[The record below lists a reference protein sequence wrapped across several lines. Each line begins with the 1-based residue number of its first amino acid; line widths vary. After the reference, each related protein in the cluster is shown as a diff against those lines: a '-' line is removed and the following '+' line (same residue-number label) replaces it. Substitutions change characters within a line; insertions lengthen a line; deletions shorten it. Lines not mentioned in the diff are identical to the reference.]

1 MHSKEHLSIRSTR
14 SACTSK
20 LAERSSA
27 SDGYEAVPE
36 TAVAANT
43 ATVGADGVDSGG
55 SDDELVE

>member
-1 MHSKEHLSIRSTR
+1 MFGLVQDGVVFTKAKI
-14 SACTSK
+14 
-20 LAERSSA
+20 AERSSA